1 LSETIFTDA
10 TTPAVAPPVVAETV
24 PPEVAEL
31 VGEGKK
37 YKTAADALKALP
49 HAQSH
54 ILKIEEDNANLRREL
69 EKAKAMEELLDEFKK
84 QGTQQYGSP
93 TPPAQTAPTADLT
106 DVDSVVEAILARKE
120 LERQAKQNAQVV
132 MDAFQREFGAEAEAR
147 FVKLSQEIGM
157 PVEQLNSLAVT
168 SPEAVFKLAGI
179 KKPASVGK
187 PTSTVNTEGNFSQP
201 QGELSARVPKGAST
215 KDLVN
220 AWKVAGEK
228 VKQRNA

>member
-1 LSETIFTDA
+1 MSETIFTDA
-10 TTPAVAPPVVAETV
+10 TTPAAAPPVVAETV

-31 VGEGKK
+31 VGAGKK
-37 YKTAADALKALP
+37 YATAAEALKALP

-84 QGTQQYGSP
+84 QGTQQYGST
-93 TPPAQTAPTADLT
+93 TPPAQPAPTADLT
-106 DVDSVVEAILARKE
+106 NVDSVVEAILARKE
-120 LERQAKQNAQVV
+120 AERQAKQNAQAV
-132 MDAFQREFGAEAEAR
+132 MDAFQHEFGAEAEAR

-179 KKPASVGK
+179 KKPAPVGK
-187 PTSTVNTEGNFSQP
+187 NTSTVNTAGSFSQP
-201 QGELSARVPKGAST
+201 QGELSAKVPKGAST

-220 AWKVAGEK
+220 AWKNAGEK

>member
-1 LSETIFTDA
+1 MSETIFTG
-10 TTPAVAPPVVAETV
+10 TTPPEVTPPVAPETV

-37 YKTAADALKALP
+37 YKTAAEALKALP

-69 EKAKAMEELLDEFKK
+69 EKAKAMEELLEEFKK

-93 TPPAQTAPTADLT
+93 TPPAQTAPTADFANI
-106 DVDSVVEAILARKE
+106 DSVVEAALARKE
-120 LERQAKQNAQVV
+120 AELQAKHNAKAV
-132 MDAFQREFGAEAEAR
+132 MQAFEQEYGADAEAR

-157 PVEQLNSLAVT
+157 PVEQLNTLAVT
-168 SPEAVFKLAGI
+168 SPEAVLKLAGI
-179 KKPASVGK
+179 KKPVNLGK
-187 PTSTVNTEGNFSQP
+187 NTSTVNTQGSFSQS
-201 QGELSARVPKGAST
+201 QVELSAKVPKGAST

-220 AWKVAGEK
+220 AWKIAGEK